1 MKKCKQ
7 QKINISSE
15 NMMMIITYFDS
26 YIYIYD
32 VRFIDE
38 IIIKEKLVF
47 CKFIF

>member
-1 MKKCKQ
+1 MKKCRQ

-15 NMMMIITYFDS
+15 NTMIITYFDS